1 METLQAAGVP
11 AAVVN
16 TMADLYSD
24 PQLTH
29 RGFWWPLPHPEL
41 GVFCYESSGFVL
53 SDTPAQPAR
62 PSPCLGE
69 HNRYVFCELLGLSE
83 AEYTALLERKVI
95 Y

>member
-1 METLQAAGVP
+1 M
-11 AAVVN
+11 
-16 TMADLYSD
+16 
-24 PQLTH
+24 
-29 RGFWWPLPHPEL
+29 
-41 GVFCYESSGFVL
+41 FCYESSGFVL